1 MDTPS
6 PAPFNAREGEGMF
19 RYLSTSQLFIFQECL
34 DESHTFATQFNSNND
49 QRTLLMKAGQFVCVC
64 VCVCVC
70 ACVLCVRYS
79 GTSLSIRTPLNCI
92 NRTLSSISN
101 VTFVYLTTSEMRTPH
116 YSGHFN
122 LTQIINVYISLL

>member
-70 ACVLCVRYS
+70 VRVCCVYVTVEPL
-79 GTSLSIRTPLNCI
+79 SLS
-92 NRTLSSISN
+92 
-101 VTFVYLTTSEMRTPH
+101 
-116 YSGHFN
+116 GH
-122 LTQIINVYISLL
+122 L